1 MLGLLVRGLGARW
14 WLIIPHNASDSLL
27 INLLHGLCQGVVIF
41 CGQVIACR
49 VLEPAK
55 TQLSKSAAASI
66 PVRQELSSGGGCS
79 NGDMSKLQIPTQ
91 MS

>member
-49 VLEPAK
+49 VTCENSK
-55 TQLSKSAAASI
+55 TQPSLQLHRFRY
-66 PVRQELSSGGGCS
+66 VRSSG
-79 NGDMSKLQIPTQ
+79 
-91 MS
+91 